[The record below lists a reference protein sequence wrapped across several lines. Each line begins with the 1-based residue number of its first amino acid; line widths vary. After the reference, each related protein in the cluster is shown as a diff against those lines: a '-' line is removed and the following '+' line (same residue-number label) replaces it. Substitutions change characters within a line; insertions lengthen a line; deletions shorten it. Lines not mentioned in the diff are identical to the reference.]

1 MAAMP
6 ACEED
11 DKLAS
16 KCLEFCQML
25 AGKSPTFSFSL
36 NIGSSFSFSVDTR
49 GKEVLATHRKKKT
62 PSTLRRDARRRE
74 EFLKKK
80 KLSSSTEN
88 SSQSEQASARE
99 AETPMRAQTVLKH
112 HPSPAAAERRQV
124 IVVGRENEMPSFN
137 QLDGQHEDA
146 SLLCSSSSSA
156 PVEKTKC
163 ILTTFVGGPVCG
175 KTFSCG
181 SDLRYHIHECHHFN
195 CKRLSWL
202 KEDPSPC
209 FFESF
214 EETCKPDGM

>member
-124 IVVGRENEMPSFN
+124 IVVGREKAVPSFN
-137 QLDGQHEDA
+137 QLDGQEDVPT
-146 SLLCSSSSSA
+146 STE
-156 PVEKTKC
+156 VEEDIIDVLPDDPPLSETHKVPPAKVRHPDYDG
-163 ILTTFVGGPVCG
+163 IGTFWRVN
-175 KTFSCG
+175 
-181 SDLRYHIHECHHFN
+181 SDSGIFAYEF
-195 CKRLSWL
+195 
-202 KEDPSPC
+202 
-209 FFESF
+209 
-214 EETCKPDGM
+214 PDCPYWVEV